1 MSRLITDVL
10 RDLRRGECVAE
21 ATEALAALVTAVSEH
36 GKPGKLTVE
45 LTVRPATRGTGALVI
60 ADKIVSKLP
69 VEPSS
74 ESLMFA
80 TPEGSLLPE
89 DPRQT
94 KLELRA
100 AEPQRPAELRTV
112 GED

>member
-1 MSRLITDVL
+1 MSRPITDVL
-10 RDLRRGECVAE
+10 RDLRRGGCVAE
-21 ATEALAALVTAVSEH
+21 ATDALADLVNAVTEH
-36 GKPGKLTVE
+36 GKAGRLTIE

-60 ADKIVSKLP
+60 ADKIAVKMP
-69 VEPSS
+69 VPQTS

-89 DPRQT
+89 DPRQS

-100 AEPQRPAELRTV
+100 AEAQRPDELRTV
-112 GED
+112 GGN